1 MPNAW
6 DSGLRVNI
14 INTVD
19 TSKIQKAVAKAAATI
34 LVGFPSGEQHVPT
47 FHKNKEGKYTG
58 YNGENVEDVKPIE
71 TAELAKELS
80 YGTATIPA
88 RPFLEEGIK
97 SKEKELMAAMKQEA
111 QKAIEGGAANWN
123 KVGTMAVGAVQEFV
137 RGDYYKSTKPNSKKT
152 QEYKGS
158 DKPLIDGGNLI
169 QSLQF
174 QVLSGGKK

>member
-14 INTVD
+14 QSTVD
-19 TSKIQKAVAKAAATI
+19 TKKIQETVRKAACNI

-47 FHKNKEGKYTG
+47 FHKNAEGKYVG
-58 YNGENVEDVKPIE
+58 YNGENVEDVKPME
-71 TAELAKELS
+71 TAELAMELS
-80 YGTATIPA
+80 FGTATIPA
-88 RPFLEEGIK
+88 RPFLEEGIE
-97 SKEKELMAAMKQEA
+97 SKKAEISEALKQEA
-111 QKAIEGGAANWN
+111 KRAIEGGAANWD

-152 QEYKGS
+152 IEYKGS

-169 QSLQF
+169 QSLQY
-174 QVLSGGKK
+174 VVTNGGK

>member
-19 TSKIQKAVAKAAATI
+19 MKKIQETARKAACNI
-34 LVGFPSGEQHVPT
+34 LVGFPSGEMHAPT
-47 FHKNKEGKYTG
+47 FHKNEEGKYVG
-58 YNGENVEDVKPIE
+58 YNGEDINDVKPIE
-71 TAELAKELS
+71 TAELAKQLS
-80 YGTATIPA
+80 FGTADYPA
-88 RPFLEEGIK
+88 RPFLEEGIE
-97 SKEKELMAAMKQEA
+97 SKKTEIVTAMKQEA
-111 QKAIEGGAANWN
+111 KKALEGGSANWD

-152 QEYKGS
+152 IEYKGS

-169 QSLQF
+169 QSLQY
-174 QVLSGGKK
+174 VVTNGGK

>member
-14 INTVD
+14 LKTVD
-19 TSKIQKAVAKAAATI
+19 MKKIQETVRKAACNI
-34 LVGFPSGEQHVPT
+34 LVGFPGGEEHVPT
-47 FHKNKEGKYTG
+47 IHKNKDGEYKG
-58 YNGENVEDVKPIE
+58 YNGESVADIKPVE
-71 TAELAKELS
+71 TAELARELS

-88 RPFLEEGIK
+88 RPFLEEGIE
-97 SKEKELMAAMKQEA
+97 SKKKELSEALKQEA
-111 QKAIEGGAANWN
+111 AKAISGGSPNWD

-152 QEYKGS
+152 IEYKGS

-169 QSLQF
+169 QSLQY
-174 QVLSGGKK
+174 VVTNGGK